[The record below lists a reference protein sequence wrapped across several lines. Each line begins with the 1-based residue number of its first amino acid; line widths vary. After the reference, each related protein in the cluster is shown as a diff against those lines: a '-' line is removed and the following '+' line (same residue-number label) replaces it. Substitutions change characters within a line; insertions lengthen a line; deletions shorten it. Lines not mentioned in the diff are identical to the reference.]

1 MSDRTSDRT
10 RPSPETREAESREA
24 SRPASADRQ
33 PTSEEEALAQRNELD
48 EGVVEHEKEM
58 AERGAHQKGEG
69 RIP

>member
-1 MSDRTSDRT
+1 MNDRTSDRT

-24 SRPASADRQ
+24 GRGASADRQ
-33 PTSEEEALAQRNELD
+33 PTSEEEALAERNELD